1 MKVVLDTNTWL
12 SAIVWRGE
20 ATKIIEAGLNKKIQ
34 IIISQE
40 ILSELIEVLNRDKF
54 KDFIDKEKIEDL
66 IKVILSIAE
75 LIETKTKIDII
86 KEDPKDNIILEAAS
100 DAKAEYIISYDK
112 HLRNMLQYNKIKII
126 TPTDFLKLIKP

>member
-1 MKVVLDTNTWL
+1 MKVVLDTNIWL

-20 ATKIIEAGLNKKIQ
+20 ATKIIEAGLNKKIK

-40 ILSELIEVLNRDKF
+40 ILSEIIYVLSQAKF

-75 LIETKTKIDII
+75 LIETKTRVDII
-86 KEDPKDNIILEAAS
+86 KEDPKDNIILEAAV
-100 DAKAEYIISYDK
+100 DGKVDFIVSYDK

-126 TPTDFLKLIKP
+126 IPTDFLKMI

>member
-20 ATKIIEAGLNKKIQ
+20 ATKIIEAGLNKKIK

-40 ILSELIEVLNRDKF
+40 ILSEIIDVLSQAKF

-75 LIETKTKIDII
+75 LIETKTRVDII
-86 KEDPKDNIILEAAS
+86 KEDPKDNIILECAVSCNA
-100 DAKAEYIISYDK
+100 DYIISGDQ
-112 HLRNMLQYNKIKII
+112 HLLKLKEFKGIKII
-126 TPTDFLKLIKP
+126 TAKEFLDLTK